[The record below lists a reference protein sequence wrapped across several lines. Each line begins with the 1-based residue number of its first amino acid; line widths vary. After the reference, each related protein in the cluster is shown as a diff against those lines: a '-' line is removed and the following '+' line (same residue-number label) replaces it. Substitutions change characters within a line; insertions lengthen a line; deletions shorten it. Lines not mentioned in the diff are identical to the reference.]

1 MCTRKRALGAV
12 TGLLFLFAAAPATLA
27 VDFHFTVTADPRGS
41 HTNFGNTL
49 QAINTYMGGPGV
61 FHVTVGDFDNTVP
74 ENRAVIDTKF
84 GVAAIWYPIIGNH
97 EEETGEDMQWLRAEY
112 DNGNGVRTAL
122 KTYTNQD
129 GPTGTVRTT
138 YSWGY
143 GNAHFVALNEYWN
156 GGTTEGTGTDIS
168 KDDTAANGDVVAA
181 LRSWL
186 AADLAANT
194 KPAVFIFG
202 HEPAFPENR
211 HVGDS
216 LDGHPANRDA
226 FWSLLETEN
235 VLAYLVGHTHI
246 YSTHLGDKDGIGDV
260 WQIDVGNAGNDT
272 DSDGLTFL
280 DVRVTNTLVYY
291 SVYNN
296 SGGWHLEES
305 WTQPAPEPATLALVA
320 LGGLGLALRR
330 RRAA

>member
-1 MCTRKRALGAV
+1 MKKCAIAMMLVFG
-12 TGLLFLFAAAPATLA
+12 GLLLGLAQAALA
-27 VDFHFTVTADPRGS
+27 VDFHFTVTADPRGN
-41 HTNFGNTL
+41 HTLFADTL
-49 QAINTYMGGPGV
+49 QAINTYVGGPGV
-61 FHVTVGDFDNTVP
+61 FHVTVGDFDDTVP

-84 GVAAIWYPIIGNH
+84 VASAKWYPIIGNH
-97 EEETGEDMQWLRAEY
+97 EEETGADMQWLRAEY

-138 YSWGY
+138 YSWDY

-168 KDDTAANGDVVAA
+168 KDDTAASGDVVAA

-202 HEPAFPENR
+202 HEPAYPYDWQR
-211 HVGDS
+211 HYGDS
-216 LDGHPANRDA
+216 LDQYPANRNA
-226 FWSLLETEN
+226 FWQILDDEN
-235 VLAYLVGHTHI
+235 VMSYLCGHTHQYAI
-246 YSTHLGDKDGIGDV
+246 REVADV
-260 WQIDVGNAGNDT
+260 WQIDAGAAGNG
-272 DSDGLTFL
+272 DSETFIDIL
-280 DVRVTNTLVYY
+280 VTATNVTYTA
-291 SVYNN
+291 YNN
-296 SGGWHLEES
+296 VGGWHQADQ
-305 WTQPAPEPATLALVA
+305 WTEPIPEPATLSLLA
-320 LGGLGLALRR
+320 LGGLMLALRR